1 MATMVQ
7 PVEALSVDLI
17 LDILYDDTLNMG
29 EKLQLIEGLF
39 VHDGPPPLPEHSGG
53 GILGVAAKPRA

>member
-7 PVEALSVDLI
+7 PVEALSADLI

-39 VHDGPPPLPEHSGG
+39 VHDGPPP
-53 GILGVAAKPRA
+53 KPRA